1 MQKLGSS
8 DSDDPGISDCV
19 VEVAVELETLEDIE
33 YLLEQAG
40 ETSHK
45 VRVTREC
52 DNTNTHDDYTP
63 KFAMSTSDALCQMLL
78 KLMQQPGITDNTLNS
93 VDTDRTR
100 CIFAS
105 IHRFAIAVLESKRD
119 VYQENESASE
129 FETFNAMQ
137 NINQLIDVHRNIL
150 NVVQKD
156 DFEIDSFESTKK
168 ALNGFQPTADD
179 TTGTS
184 MNSVDAYGLSENP
197 FSNESAPTPVHS
209 DSATDSES
217 PTDDDNETDNSTES
231 STENT
236 ADDDADETN
245 TIAESESET
254 VDIDVRSRQLDPDPE
269 SVKAFASDK
278 VSESDVTFDSDDDR
292 NTDDMIRKML
302 SEMKDGFVAD
312 EFDIESII
320 DDVESEMDQST
331 DDSDTDTSERD
342 S

>member
-52 DNTNTHDDYTP
+52 DNTNTYDDYTP

-93 VDTDRTR
+93 VDTDRIR

-168 ALNGFQPTADD
+168 ALNGFQSTADD
-179 TTGTS
+179 ATGTS

-197 FSNESAPTPVHS
+197 FANESAPTPVDS

-217 PTDDDNETDNSTES
+217 PTDDDSETDNSTES

-254 VDIDVRSRQLDPDPE
+254 VDIDVRSRQLDPDSEPV
-269 SVKAFASDK
+269 SPYKSDD

-292 NTDDMIRKML
+292 NTDDMIRKIL
-302 SEMKDGFVAD
+302 SEM
-312 EFDIESII
+312 EFEIESII

-331 DDSDTDTSERD
+331 DDSDTDTSESD
-342 S
+342 NS